1 MMVDLF
7 GNSGDT
13 RGTRKD
19 SGAGSISLRK
29 LAIEL

>member
-1 MMVDLF
+1 MVDLF
-7 GNSGDT
+7 GSSGDT

-19 SGAGSISLRK
+19 GAAGSISLRK